1 MLARCRRDQWRADD
15 LDWGQRPPP
24 MSADKEAAIVQAFT
38 DMAAI
43 ELLAGAL
50 FETQRRRT
58 DDPTL
63 AKIFATFVA
72 DEQRHADVAARLA
85 RHYDV
90 RRLRPYPVSP
100 ALIRFRPPFLRAV
113 ELAAPE
119 IANGY
124 ITAGELMLDI
134 ALLRSL
140 DDYVDDA
147 MSHDAM
153 RLINRDESR
162 HIAIDFHM
170 TEVYSSDEF
179 LAARRR
185 RPRPSWRDRGREAR
199 ALTTMLWH
207 AQAFLREVFL
217 TPMDRT
223 DPDGRRSLEAF
234 KRIQLLA
241 RKPTVARLPF
251 YRFMLGLQGLYTHPR
266 IGPWLGP
273 VLLRLIGGEGR
284 IARELFSADELA
296 RSQAMSFDELADE
309 VVAAHPS

>member
-24 MSADKEAAIVQAFT
+24 MSEDKEAAIVQAFT

-50 FETQRRRT
+50 FVAQGRRT
-58 DDPTL
+58 SEPTL
-63 AKIFATFVA
+63 AAIFASFVV
-72 DEQRHADVAARLA
+72 DEERHSVVAARLA

-90 RRLRPYPVSP
+90 RQLRRYTTSP
-100 ALIRFRPPFLRAV
+100 ALVRFRPPFLRAI

-119 IANGY
+119 VANGY
-124 ITAGELMLDI
+124 ITAGELVLDI

-140 DDYVDDA
+140 DDYVGDA

-170 TEVYSSDEF
+170 TEVYSSDAF
-179 LAARRR
+179 LAER
-185 RPRPSWRDRGREAR
+185 RGRAAPSLRAR
-199 ALTTMLWH
+199 GRGLTALATMLWH
-207 AQAFLREVFL
+207 AQPFLREVFL

-223 DPDGRRSLEAF
+223 DPDGRRAREAF

-251 YRFMLGLQGLYTHPR
+251 FRLMLGLQGLYAH
-266 IGPWLGP
+266 PWLGRALGP
-273 VLLRLIGGEGR
+273 LLLRFIGGEAR
-284 IARELFSADELA
+284 IVRELFSPEELA
-296 RSQAMSFDELADE
+296 RSQAMTFDELADD
-309 VVAAHPS
+309 VAASRV

>member
-15 LDWGQRPPP
+15 LEWRQPPP
-24 MSADKEAAIVQAFT
+24 AMTEDKEAAIVQAFT

-43 ELLAGAL
+43 ERLAGAL
-50 FETQRRRT
+50 FAAQARRT
-58 DDPTL
+58 DEPTL
-63 AKIFATFVA
+63 AAIFTSFVV
-72 DEQRHADVAARLA
+72 DEERHADVAGQLA

-90 RRLRPYPVSP
+90 RHLRRYAVSP
-100 ALIRFRPPFLRAV
+100 AMLRFGPAFLRAI

-119 IANGY
+119 IANAY
-124 ITAGELMLDI
+124 ITAGELMLDV

-140 DDYVDDA
+140 DDYVGDP

-170 TEVYSSDEF
+170 TEVYSSDAF
-179 LAARRR
+179 LASRRTRAR
-185 RPRPSWRDRGREAR
+185 PPWRDRGR
-199 ALTTMLWH
+199 ALAAIATMMWS
-207 AQAFLREVFL
+207 AQPFLKDVFL

-223 DPDGRRSLEAF
+223 DPEGRRSTEAF

-251 YRFMLGLQGLYTHPR
+251 MRFMLRLQALYGHPWV
-266 IGPWLGP
+266 GPWLGP

-284 IARELFSADELA
+284 IARDLFSVDELA
-296 RSQAMSFDELADE
+296 RSQAMTFDELADD
-309 VVAAHPS
+309 VAAGRPS